1 MMKGGWEKPTV
12 NIILNGG
19 LLKASPLR
27 SGIRQEGLLLLLLFI
42 VALENITKKL
52 SRKKKRNIGI
62 QIGKENVKLF
72 LFTDDIIYR
81 NILKHPHT
89 HTHTQ
94 IIVFLLS
101 K

>member
-1 MMKGGWEKPTV
+1 MIKGGWEKPTV

-27 SGIRQEGLLLLLLFI
+27 SGIRQGWLLLLLLFNI
-42 VALENITKKL
+42 VLENITKKL
-52 SRKKKRNIGI
+52 NKKKKRNIGI

-81 NILKHPHT
+81 KILKCP
-89 HTHTQ
+89 Q
-94 IIVFLLS
+94 KKLL
-101 K
+101 

>member
-1 MMKGGWEKPTV
+1 MIKGGWEKPTV

-27 SGIRQEGLLLLLLFI
+27 SGIRQGWLLLLLLFNI
-42 VALENITKKL
+42 VLENITKKL
-52 SRKKKRNIGI
+52 NKKKKRNIGI

-81 NILKHPHT
+81 KILKRP
-89 HTHTQ
+89 Q
-94 IIVFLLS
+94 KKLL
-101 K
+101 

>member
-1 MMKGGWEKPTV
+1 MIKGGWEKPTV

-27 SGIRQEGLLLLLLFI
+27 SGIRQGWLLLLLLFNI
-42 VALENITKKL
+42 VLENITKKQENK
-52 SRKKKRNIGI
+52 KKKRNIGI

-81 NILKHPHT
+81 KILKRP
-89 HTHTQ
+89 Q
-94 IIVFLLS
+94 KKLL
-101 K
+101 